1 MLVTNILIVEDHK
14 LFTEALERVLRVALG
29 GGAILCFSQATS
41 VVEGMRL
48 VSAEP
53 DGPFDLAVVDLMLPD
68 GDGTEVVREIKTRR
82 PGTRVLVLSA
92 DQDLSRALAA
102 GADETM
108 PKSTGLHEI
117 VASVARLIRAF

>member
-1 MLVTNILIVEDHK
+1 MTNILIVEDHR
-14 LFTEALERVLRVALG
+14 LFGEALERVLRAALAG
-29 GGAILCFSQATS
+29 GDNARYSQAAS
-41 VVEGMRL
+41 VAEALRL

-53 DGPFDLAVVDLMLPD
+53 DGPFDLAVIDLILPD
-68 GDGTEVVREIKTRR
+68 GDGTEVVREIKDRR

-108 PKSTGLHEI
+108 PKMSGLNEI
-117 VASVARLIRAF
+117 AASVARLTGPP